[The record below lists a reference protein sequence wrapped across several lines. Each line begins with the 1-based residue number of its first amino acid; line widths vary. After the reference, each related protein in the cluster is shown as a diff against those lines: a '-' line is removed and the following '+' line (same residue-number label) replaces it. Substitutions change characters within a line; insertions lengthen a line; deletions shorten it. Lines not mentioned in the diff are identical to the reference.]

1 MRVFLFALT
10 VAVISW
16 TQQSAFG
23 VVLAYDGFDYANDA
37 APVVGLNGGTGWSS
51 GWIDGGLGGGGFT
64 VSQDDTSM
72 SLSSFP
78 FTPVGDRV
86 LAVGAGTGGN
96 SMRVARPL
104 PSTFDM
110 AQDGVLYAS
119 FLIKKVDSSTATTS
133 NNIEFSLSAG
143 TGGNGTIRFGS
154 TSTNQFFINDGT
166 SVPAAQNFGPIT
178 LGDTYF
184 AVIKVQSFAATDDVV
199 SALVFDSTETVPGA
213 EPETWDK
220 TKNFASIAVVDHVRL
235 WIGVLASGEYDEIRV
250 GTTWAD
256 VTSPATVL
264 AGDYNSNGKVDG
276 ADYVYWRKHNG
287 NDPGGYSLWRTNFGL
302 PGGSGAGLGGSSA
315 VPEPSVLVLFAIAI
329 ASAAGWRTRKS

>member
-1 MRVFLFALT
+1 MRQFLFAFT
-10 VAVISW
+10 VAAIACS
-16 TQQSAFG
+16 QQSAFG

-37 APVVGLNGGTGWSS
+37 APVVGLNGGTGWTS

-78 FTPVGDRV
+78 FTTVGDRV

-119 FLIKKVDSSTATTS
+119 FLVKKINSSTATT
-133 NNIEFSLSAG
+133 NNNMEFGLNSG
-143 TGGNGTIRFGS
+143 TGGNGTIRFGA
-154 TSTNQFFINDGT
+154 TSTNQFFLNDNT
-166 SVPAAQNFGPIT
+166 SVPAGQNFGAMT

-184 AVIKVQSFAATDDVV
+184 GVLKVQSSAASEDVL
-199 SALVFDSTETVPGA
+199 SAHIFDSTETVA
-213 EPETWDK
+213 TSEPETWDK
-220 TKNFASIAVVDHVRL
+220 TKNFTSIAVLDHVRL
-235 WIGVLASGEYDEIRV
+235 WIGVQASGEFDEIRI
-250 GTTWAD
+250 GNTWAD

-264 AGDYNSNGKVDG
+264 TGDYNLNGKVDG
-276 ADYVYWRKHNG
+276 ADYVYWRKHHGEDPNG
-287 NDPGGYSLWRTNFGL
+287 YTQWRANFGL
-302 PGGSGAGLGGSSA
+302 PGGRGAGLSGTSA
-315 VPEPSVLVLFAIAI
+315 VPEPGTLILLAM
-329 ASAAGWRTRKS
+329 ASAGAAARRRRKS